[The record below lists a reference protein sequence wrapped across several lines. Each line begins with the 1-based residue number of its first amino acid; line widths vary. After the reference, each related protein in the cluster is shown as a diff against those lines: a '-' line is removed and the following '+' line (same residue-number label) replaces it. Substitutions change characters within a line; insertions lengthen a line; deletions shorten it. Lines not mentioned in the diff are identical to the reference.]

1 MAGPTRG
8 CVVSLSLGSSEE
20 QPSRCIC
27 CVECCGCLLTGA
39 CFRRAPLPPCFF
51 QCPSSNQL
59 YNAHTVGCDA
69 LWAGVPM
76 VTLRGAKMA
85 SRVGA
90 SLVEAAGMPELV
102 TDSLEEY
109 TELVVALAR

>member
-1 MAGPTRG
+1 MPGWTPHGALCLVLSSRG
-8 CVVSLSLGSSEE
+8 WLRET
-20 QPSRCIC
+20 PDP
-27 CVECCGCLLTGA
+27 
-39 CFRRAPLPPCFF
+39 RAPSLKLRLCRGA
-51 QCPSSNQL
+51 QQRSNGLATTVPSLCVAQL

-102 TDSLEEY
+102 TGSLEEY
-109 TELVVALAR
+109 TQLVLALAR

>member
-1 MAGPTRG
+1 MVPEQKQIPSACVTRD
-8 CVVSLSLGSSEE
+8 VSLRGRSSVVYRLTTAACTLMSA
-20 QPSRCIC
+20 PS
-27 CVECCGCLLTGA
+27 
-39 CFRRAPLPPCFF
+39 FAPF
-51 QCPSSNQL
+51 QL

-76 VTLRGAKMA
+76 VTLRGANMA

-102 TDSLEEY
+102 TGSLEEY
-109 TELVVALAR
+109 TRLVLALAK

>member
-1 MAGPTRG
+1 MRMAWGSRPSYLRG
-8 CVVSLSLGSSEE
+8 QEHFQRVVSNRASRPTHAAPAPCLSTLC
-20 QPSRCIC
+20 P
-27 CVECCGCLLTGA
+27 LLA
-39 CFRRAPLPPCFF
+39 
-51 QCPSSNQL
+51 SVQL

-102 TDSLEEY
+102 TGSLEEY
-109 TELVVALAR
+109 TQLVLALAR